1 MGLGSPQRIGVD
13 LAEAAPVKVIVV
25 NGPNLG
31 RLGVR
36 QPDVYGRQDLEQ
48 LRRLCTQ
55 WAQELGLD
63 VDVRQTDDEA
73 QMVQWMHE
81 AAEGQKAVRQDLE
94 QLRRLCT
101 QWAQELGLDVDVRQ
115 TDDEA
120 QMVQWMHEAAEGQ
133 KAVVMN
139 PAAFTHYSYAL
150 ADAAHMVLDAD
161 MPLIEVHISNPAA
174 RDEFRKRSVISP
186 VATGTIT
193 GLGFFGYKLALEA
206 VAELTKA

>member
-1 MGLGSPQRIGVD
+1 M
-13 LAEAAPVKVIVV
+13 AEAEPVKVIVV

-55 WAQELGLD
+55 WAQD
-63 VDVRQTDDEA
+63 
-73 QMVQWMHE
+73 
-81 AAEGQKAVRQDLE
+81 
-94 QLRRLCT
+94 
-101 QWAQELGLDVDVRQ
+101 LGLDVDVRQ

-139 PAAFTHYSYAL
+139 PAALTHYSYAL

-206 VAELTKA
+206 VAELTK

>member
-1 MGLGSPQRIGVD
+1 M
-13 LAEAAPVKVIVV
+13 
-25 NGPNLG
+25 
-31 RLGVR
+31 
-36 QPDVYGRQDLEQ
+36 
-48 LRRLCTQ
+48 
-55 WAQELGLD
+55 
-63 VDVRQTDDEA
+63 
-73 QMVQWMHE
+73 
-81 AAEGQKAVRQDLE
+81 
-94 QLRRLCT
+94 
-101 QWAQELGLDVDVRQ
+101 DVRQ

-206 VAELTKA
+206 VAELTK

>member
-1 MGLGSPQRIGVD
+1 MQ
-13 LAEAAPVKVIVV
+13 KVIVV

-36 QPDVYGRQDLEQ
+36 QPDVYGKQDIEQ
-48 LRRLCTQ
+48 LRRLCEQ
-55 WAQELGLD
+55 WGVEYGLA
-63 VDVRQTDDEA
+63 VEVRQTDDEA

-81 AAEGQKAVRQDLE
+81 AADRQMAVI
-94 QLRRLCT
+94 
-101 QWAQELGLDVDVRQ
+101 
-115 TDDEA
+115 
-120 QMVQWMHEAAEGQ
+120 
-133 KAVVMN
+133 MN

-161 MPLIEVHISNPAA
+161 MPLMEVHISNPAA

-193 GLGFFGYKLALEA
+193 GLGFLGYKLALEA
-206 VAELTKA
+206 VADLTK

>member
-1 MGLGSPQRIGVD
+1 MQQ
-13 LAEAAPVKVIVV
+13 VIVV

-36 QPDVYGRQDLEQ
+36 QPDVYGRQDFAQ
-48 LRRLCTQ
+48 LRTLCER
-55 WAQELGLD
+55 WGAECGLD

-73 QMVQWMHE
+73 EMVRWMHE
-81 AAEGQKAVRQDLE
+81 AAD
-94 QLRRLCT
+94 RRL
-101 QWAQELGLDVDVRQ
+101 
-115 TDDEA
+115 
-120 QMVQWMHEAAEGQ
+120 
-133 KAVVMN
+133 AVVMN

-161 MPLIEVHISNPAA
+161 MPLMEVHISNPAA

-193 GLGFFGYKLALEA
+193 GLGYLGYKLALEA
-206 VAELTKA
+206 VAELTK